1 MRIRDSEKHLQTEAP
16 GKANNLIPHSKQRG
30 NAALIK
36 LHRCKAEGVKGPKK
50 YQEHLIQVKLTS
62 GALVKL
68 CNTITFQHVVQ
79 SKKERAA
86 DKPCCACLDVMVTE
100 RMKT

>member
-16 GKANNLIPHSKQRG
+16 GKADNLIPHSKQQEK
-30 NAALIK
+30 AALIK
-36 LHRCKAEGVKGPKK
+36 LHRCKAEGVTGPKK

-62 GALVKL
+62 GTLVRL

-79 SKKERAA
+79 SKKE
-86 DKPCCACLDVMVTE
+86 
-100 RMKT
+100 